1 METNL
6 DSITIATSVNS
17 VTDGAYQQA
26 KVKGV
31 TESIVSGL
39 MLLIPGLGVE
49 AEPFSDDNRA
59 DLRAGYARRWDEINP
74 TRYFMAVDGNW
85 VEKPEAEVMKAKA
98 EKFTLDVHTA
108 FAYSQQAFGALKN
121 EEPAK
126 HALIKDVRDR
136 FNKYVSNCLNDLKRE
151 ASRIYKARNNIAN
164 TKNPVAA
171 FYDWLMVGD
180 KCQLTMIRQRA
191 VNAQSRGDET
201 VDLKKL
207 DAAIV
212 AFKAKIK

>member
-1 METNL
+1 METNI

-151 ASRIYKARNNIAN
+151 ASRIHKARNNIAG

-207 DAAIV
+207 DAALV
-212 AFKAKIK
+212 AFKAKMK